1 MKHYKKYIMPKLW
14 TFGDSFTES
23 FLPKEDCK
31 VIHWRHHYID
41 WKGYVPK
48 VYGEF
53 LSERLD
59 MKLMNFG
66 MGSWDNYS
74 IFESF
79 CKVVNQIEKNDLVI
93 FGWSSLERFR
103 IVNNGGY
110 WHQLA
115 PSYDRTYPI
124 PHSLSERTIDE
135 IFINRT
141 HQRYSDEVNNWIK
154 LINYTLK
161 RISVIH
167 WTPFINNIQATYLSG
182 FPIIRDE
189 TNGIVNDGH
198 FSEKGQEELSKI
210 LEAKYNRIKN
220 KEII

>member
-1 MKHYKKYIMPKLW
+1 MAKLW

-23 FLPKEDCK
+23 FLPKDDCK

-59 MKLMNFG
+59 MKLMNYG

-74 IFESF
+74 IFDSF
-79 CKVVNQIEKNDLVI
+79 CRVVDEITKDDLVI
-93 FGWSSLERFR
+93 FGWSDTVRFR
-103 IVNNGGY
+103 LTDARGN
-110 WHQLA
+110 WHSFTPNHNKTIIPAEYMDIDSIDKLLA
-115 PSYDRTYPI
+115 NRANPKY
-124 PHSLSERTIDE
+124 SEE
-135 IFINRT
+135 IN
-141 HQRYSDEVNNWIK
+141 VWIK
-154 LINYTLK
+154 LINHTLK
-161 RISVIH
+161 HTNVIH
-167 WTPFINNIQATYLSG
+167 WTPFVNNIQAIYLSG

-189 TNGIVNDGH
+189 TDGVVNDGH
-198 FSEKGQEELSKI
+198 FSEKGQEDLSKI

>member
-1 MKHYKKYIMPKLW
+1 MARLW
-14 TFGDSFTES
+14 AFGDSFTES
-23 FLPKEDCK
+23 FLPKDDCK

-53 LSERLD
+53 LSERLG

-79 CKVVNQIEKNDLVI
+79 CRNVNDIQKDDLVI
-93 FGWSSLERFR
+93 FGWSDPVRFR
-103 IVNNGGY
+103 LTDGRGN
-110 WHQLA
+110 WHSFTPNHNKITIPAEYMDIESIEKLLA
-115 PSYDRTYPI
+115 NRANPKY
-124 PHSLSERTIDE
+124 SE
-135 IFINRT
+135 
-141 HQRYSDEVNNWIK
+141 EVNIWIN
-154 LINYTLK
+154 LINHTLK
-161 RISVIH
+161 DKHVIH
-167 WTPFINNIQATYLSG
+167 WTPFVNTIHAIYLSG

-189 TNGIVNDGH
+189 TDGVVNDGH
-198 FSEKGQEELSKI
+198 FSEAGQEELSKV

>member
-1 MKHYKKYIMPKLW
+1 MARLW

-23 FLPKEDCK
+23 FLPKDDCK

-53 LSERLD
+53 LSERLG

-79 CKVVNQIEKNDLVI
+79 CRNVNDIEKDDLVI
-93 FGWSSLERFR
+93 FGWSDPVRFR
-103 IVNNGGY
+103 LTDGGGN
-110 WHQLA
+110 WHPFTPNYQYKTIPAEHMDNDSIDKLLA
-115 PSYDRTYPI
+115 
-124 PHSLSERTIDE
+124 
-135 IFINRT
+135 NRA
-141 HQRYSDEVNNWIK
+141 HPQYAEEVNNWIK
-154 LINYTLK
+154 AINKLLNYTT
-161 RISVIH
+161 VIH
-167 WTPFINNIQATYLSG
+167 WTSFKCPINVTYIYPGLETIHS
-182 FPIIRDE
+182 E
-189 TNGIVNDGH
+189 TNGEVSDFH
-198 FSEKGQEELSKI
+198 FSENGQEELSNI
-210 LEAKYNRIKN
+210 LEIKYNKIKN